1 MYPDEIVKLVKLR
14 KKENCSYA
22 DIANEFQIPRSSIQS
37 ILNRKDIRYKRKTG
51 PKNKIQKVDSLK
63 IKREASRLLQE
74 GEKVNS
80 SKICRNTGIIAS
92 PEVVRCFLN
101 NNGYK
106 YKRVAQTIQLSL
118 SHKQARVEIVET
130 LAQGSNKLAI
140 RCIHR

>member
-1 MYPDEIVKLVKLR
+1 M
-14 KKENCSYA
+14 
-22 DIANEFQIPRSSIQS
+22 
-37 ILNRKDIRYKRKTG
+37 NRKDIRYKRKTG

-80 SKICRNTGIIAS
+80 SKICWNTGIIAS

-106 YKRVAQTIQLSL
+106 YKWVAQTIQLSL
-118 SHKQARVEIVET
+118 SHKQARVEIVEGW
-130 LAQGSNKLAI
+130 LKEQIN
-140 RCIHR
+140 